1 MPIAKP
7 YHTLVCH
14 AYSPSITV
22 HFYLPNL
29 WISSYS
35 SLIFLSL
42 SSATFTSSIIPIM
55 FTIHYISG
63 TYLFHAHTSVSCFPS
78 TGSARN
84 SVYPPVNNT
93 YIALILSKINAQKHP
108 YLPWQK
114 VRKNPPDCT
123 CNLLI
128 INHLSP
134 TLKKLKVR
142 KTNPPQKTNPP
153 SALPAL
159 GGLKYHYHHQ
169 FTYLYRPAALYAF
182 HHY

>member
-1 MPIAKP
+1 M
-7 YHTLVCH
+7 CH

-63 TYLFHAHTSVSCFPS
+63 TYLCHAHTSVSCFPS

-93 YIALILSKINAQKHP
+93 LYNAHIIKNQCAKTPVFTLAKSAQKSTTLHMQP
-108 YLPWQK
+108 IDYQS
-114 VRKNPPDCT
+114 
-123 CNLLI
+123 LI
-128 INHLSP
+128 TH
-134 TLKKLKVR
+134 
-142 KTNPPQKTNPP
+142 PQKIKSAQNQSSPKNQSSQCITCIGRIEISLPP
-153 SALPAL
+153 PI
-159 GGLKYHYHHQ
+159 YI
-169 FTYLYRPAALYAF
+169 PI
-182 HHY
+182 